1 MEVLKVLLESL
12 FIGIYCVIIFYFVN
26 FIDINFYT
34 KVFILGFF
42 KHLLGYFLYIHS
54 IYCKCNVIN
63 NYILIESL
71 LEGILFS
78 FLAFIILSNIYID
91 NKFILI
97 FLLGFIIHI
106 IAEIIGLHTFYCNKF
121 CKV

>member
-1 MEVLKVLLESL
+1 MNGSIIRILIYWNILYY
-12 FIGIYCVIIFYFVN
+12 FINVN
-26 FIDINFYT
+26 IYT
-34 KVFILGFF
+34 KIFITEFF
-42 KHLLGYFLYIHS
+42 KHLLGYFLYIHNY
-54 IYCKCNVIN
+54 YCKCNIVN

-71 LEGILFS
+71 LEGFIFLL
-78 FLAFIILSNIYID
+78 LAFIILSNIDIE

-106 IAEIIGLHTFYCNKF
+106 IAEIIGIHTFYCKTF